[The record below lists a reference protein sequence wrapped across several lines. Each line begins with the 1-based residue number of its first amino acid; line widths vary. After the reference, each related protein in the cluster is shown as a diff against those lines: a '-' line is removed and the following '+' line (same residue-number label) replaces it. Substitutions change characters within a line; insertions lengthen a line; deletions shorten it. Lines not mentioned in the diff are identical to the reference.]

1 MNYVKKHCLLFVFNI
16 QIGGNA
22 LSFISGLNHILKNIT
37 VITVRWTEAA
47 DLPEPALPERTA

>member
-1 MNYVKKHCLLFVFNI
+1 MNYVKKHCLLFVFHI

-37 VITVRWTEAA
+37 VITVILTVAA
-47 DLPEPALPERTA
+47 DLPGQA